1 MGRTKRKKQMS
12 SCKGILKKVAAAEGM
27 SFEMLSS
34 FLSLPCQGD
43 EREVKLLMEVVKLF
57 TFLLSKKYWE
67 NMENEQLTISIKE
80 LNRITHSIQSGTIP
94 K

>member
-1 MGRTKRKKQMS
+1 MSRTKRKKQIS
-12 SCKGILKKVAAAEGM
+12 SCKGILKGIARAEEV
-27 SFEMLSS
+27 SFDLLES

-43 EREVKLLMEVVKLF
+43 EREVKLLMEVVKYF
-57 TFLLSKKYWE
+57 TFRLSKKYWD
-67 NMENEQLTISIKE
+67 NMESERLTNSIRE